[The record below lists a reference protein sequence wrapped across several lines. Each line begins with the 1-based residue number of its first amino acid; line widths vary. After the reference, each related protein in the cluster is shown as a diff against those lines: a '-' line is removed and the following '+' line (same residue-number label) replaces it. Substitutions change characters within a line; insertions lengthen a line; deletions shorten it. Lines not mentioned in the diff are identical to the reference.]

1 MSSFEDLVIDNEICG
16 MHLRAAQGVVV
27 DDERL
32 AVDEIADAMNGNDFF
47 LQPHTLKHLRNGE
60 LFETQVG
67 LYGPVQEWEDHG
79 SKTISENARE
89 KAKSILAAH
98 EDEPLPAEVE
108 REFERIIKSAKQN
121 LL

>member
-1 MSSFEDLVIDNEICG
+1 

-27 DDERL
+27 DDDRL
-32 AVDEIADAMNGNDFF
+32 AMDAIADAMNGTDFF

-67 LYGPVQEWEDHG
+67 LYGLVEAWEDQG
-79 SKTISENARE
+79 PKTISENARE
-89 KAKSILAAH
+89 KAKSILATH

-108 REFERIIKSAKQN
+108 REF
-121 LL
+121 